1 MSIMANDEKE
11 KKKKGPL
18 PVISDRQRLY
28 AEYLVYEAGRLTPTE
43 CARKAGYTSRPRQ
56 NASELRDPRKYPLVA
71 AYIKELQEERR
82 VRYDID
88 RLKHLQRL
96 DDLSHGAE
104 SKNQYAAAITGEV
117 HRGKAGGL
125 YIDKSIALTG
135 SIEKMSREQL
145 IEQMEELEAKN
156 AKVAPSPFSESP
168 HEETHSDQKKLLHS
182 DHKN

>member
-1 MSIMANDEKE
+1 MSNMEKTE
-11 KKKKGPL
+11 NIKKKKGPL
-18 PVISDRQRLY
+18 PVLSDRQKLF
-28 AEYLVYEAGRLTPTE
+28 AEYLVMEAGRLSPTE
-43 CARKAGYTSRPRQ
+43 CARKAGYTNRPRQ

-96 DDLSHGAE
+96 DELSHGAE

-125 YIDKSIALTG
+125 YIDKSISFTG
-135 SIEKMSREQL
+135 SIEKMNREQL
-145 IEQMEELEAKN
+145 IQQMEELEAKN
-156 AKVAPSPFSESP
+156 AKVAPSPFSELH
-168 HEETHSDQKKLLHS
+168 HEEKHSDQKKLPHS

>member
-1 MSIMANDEKE
+1 MSNMEKTE
-11 KKKKGPL
+11 NIKKKKGPL
-18 PVISDRQRLY
+18 PVLSDRQKLF
-28 AEYLVYEAGRLTPTE
+28 AEYLVMEAGRLSPTE
-43 CARKAGYTSRPRQ
+43 CARKAGYTNRPRQ

-96 DDLSHGAE
+96 DELSHGAE

-125 YIDKSIALTG
+125 YIDKSISFTG
-135 SIEKMSREQL
+135 SIEKMNREQL
-145 IEQMEELEAKN
+145 IQQMEELEAKN
-156 AKVAPSPFSESP
+156 AKVAPSPFSELH
-168 HEETHSDQKKLLHS
+168 HEETHSDQKKLPHS

>member
-1 MSIMANDEKE
+1 MEKTE
-11 KKKKGPL
+11 NIKKKKGPL
-18 PVISDRQRLY
+18 PVLSDRQKLF
-28 AEYLVYEAGRLTPTE
+28 AEYLVMEAGRLSPTE
-43 CARKAGYTSRPRQ
+43 CARKAGYTNRPRQ

-96 DDLSHGAE
+96 DELSHGAE

-125 YIDKSIALTG
+125 YIDKSISFTG
-135 SIEKMSREQL
+135 SIEKMNREQL
-145 IEQMEELEAKN
+145 IQQMEELEAKN
-156 AKVAPSPFSESP
+156 AKVAPSPFSELH
-168 HEETHSDQKKLLHS
+168 HEEKHSDQKKLPHS

>member
-1 MSIMANDEKE
+1 M
-11 KKKKGPL
+11 
-18 PVISDRQRLY
+18 
-28 AEYLVYEAGRLTPTE
+28 EAGRLSPTE
-43 CARKAGYTSRPRQ
+43 CARKAGYTNRPRQ

-96 DDLSHGAE
+96 DELSHGAE

-125 YIDKSIALTG
+125 YIDKSISFTG
-135 SIEKMSREQL
+135 SIEKMNREQL
-145 IEQMEELEAKN
+145 IQQMEELEAKN
-156 AKVAPSPFSESP
+156 AKVAPSPFSELH
-168 HEETHSDQKKLLHS
+168 HEEKHSDQKKLPHS